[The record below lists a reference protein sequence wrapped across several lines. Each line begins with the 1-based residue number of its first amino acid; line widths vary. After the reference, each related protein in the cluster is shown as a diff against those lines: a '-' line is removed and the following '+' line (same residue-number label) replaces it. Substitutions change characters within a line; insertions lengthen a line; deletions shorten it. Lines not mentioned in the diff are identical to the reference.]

1 MLIQNKN
8 ALIVIDVQNDFCP
21 GGNLAVNEGDKVVPV
36 INSISSKFY
45 KVIATQDWHPAN
57 HLSFAKNHPGKNV
70 YDVVDLNG
78 VSQVL
83 WPEHCVQGTK
93 GAQFHP
99 ELNTDGFHLILR
111 KGTNPEIDS
120 YSAFMENDKKTK
132 TGLEAYLK
140 SLGIEQVFLCGLATD
155 YCVFFSAMDAVT
167 LGFETYVI
175 IDACKGVDFP
185 EGNIEKALNTMKEKG
200 IKIIDSSEL

>member
-1 MLIQNKN
+1 MLKKNKN

-21 GGNLAVNEGDKVVPV
+21 GGNLAVNEGDQVVPV
-36 INSISSKFY
+36 INSMSSKFY

-57 HLSFAKNHPGKNV
+57 HLSFAKNHPGKKV
-70 YDVVDLNG
+70 YEVVDLKG
-78 VSQVL
+78 ISQVL
-83 WPEHCVQGTK
+83 WPEHCVQGTE

-99 ELNTDGFHLILR
+99 QLNTDCFHLILR

-120 YSAFMENDKKTK
+120 YSAFMENDKKTP

-140 SLGIEQVFLCGLATD
+140 GLGIEQIFLCGLATD
-155 YCVFFSAMDAVT
+155 YCVFYSAMDAIS
-167 LGFETYVI
+167 LKFETYVI

-200 IKIIDSSEL
+200 IKIINSSEL